1 MYEDDYILYG
11 DFVASEDGY
20 STKKK
25 KKKKKKGRKKVIE
38 ICNSSNS

>member
-11 DFVASEDGY
+11 DFVASEDRY
-20 STKKK
+20 STKK